1 MSQNMLFREMPFDP
15 GLYGTLSPQ
24 NHLLSLIHIPTDTF
38 RGKITSYNTYEFRLS
53 KHLHRT
59 ME

>member
-1 MSQNMLFREMPFDP
+1 MSQNMLFRGMPFDP

-24 NHLLSLIHIPTDTF
+24 NHLLSLIHIPNDTF
-38 RGKITSYNTYEFRLS
+38 RGKITSYNTYEIRLS

-59 ME
+59 KE